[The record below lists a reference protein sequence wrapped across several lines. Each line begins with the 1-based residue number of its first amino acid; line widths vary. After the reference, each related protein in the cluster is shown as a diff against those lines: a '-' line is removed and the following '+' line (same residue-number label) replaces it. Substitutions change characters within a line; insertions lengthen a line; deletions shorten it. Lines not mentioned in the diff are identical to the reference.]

1 MRNPSPD
8 ADVSE
13 RGIREMSDSVTRG
26 VLVSDPAPTMTELQA
41 LLEVETGPAPRVW
54 VDAGARALESLVIA
68 RTRLDDI
75 DAALALIETHFADG
89 RLRVRAVI
97 AAGTRSTLLSA
108 VAEAY
113 AAAGWPRRAGLY
125 ATAALAYAD
134 SPDVRYRAEAVRA
147 LSYALN
153 GEVAAAREA
162 IDRCADIVDERVA
175 PLHPDY
181 ALLLA
186 EILVASAALDASRL
200 RRIAGDLREHARS
213 DPHWTYTARCAEAM
227 AALVAREY
235 VDGLALLETLVG
247 GADSLYSH
255 AMVRGMALGVLADT
269 LLARGESRR
278 ALALLED
285 VASPAEHALC
295 FEMQRSSAHLALG
308 RQREVLEA
316 TDACIAM
323 GRAHCLR
330 TLTPLHIRRA
340 IAHLR
345 LGNPGA
351 ARSSFEEAFR
361 LGISL
366 GGSLTPY
373 LTLPR
378 EELGIL
384 LDDVVAHHPGW
395 AEAAEDIRDRL
406 YRVPTNDTPRL
417 ALTPREERLA
427 ALLRSPRTV
436 AQMADELRVSVNTVK
451 TQLRSIY
458 AKLRVSTRADAVAAL
473 EAYGFF
479 V

>member
-1 MRNPSPD
+1 MRNPSTEAEATEP
-8 ADVSE
+8 
-13 RGIREMSDSVTRG
+13 GIREMSDRVVRG
-26 VLVSDPAPTMTELQA
+26 VLISDPAPTMTELQA

-54 VDAGARALESLVIA
+54 VDASARALESLVIA

-75 DAALALIETHFADG
+75 DGALDLIDTHFVDG
-89 RLRVRAVI
+89 RLRARAAI

-125 ATAALAYAD
+125 ATAALAYAE
-134 SPDVRYRAEAVRA
+134 SSVVRYRAEAVRA

-162 IDRCADIVDERVA
+162 VDRCGEIVDERSA
-175 PLHPDY
+175 PAHPDY
-181 ALLLA
+181 VLLLA
-186 EILVASAALDASRL
+186 EILVASAALDAPRLHDISR
-200 RRIAGDLREHARS
+200 DLRTHARN
-213 DPHWTYTARCAEAM
+213 DPHWMYTARCAEAM

-235 VDGLALLETLVG
+235 ADGLALLATLVG
-247 GADSLYSH
+247 GADSLFSH

-278 ALALLED
+278 ALALLD
-285 VASPAEHALC
+285 GVVSPQEHALC

-308 RQREVLEA
+308 RHREVLEA

-323 GRAHCLR
+323 GREHCLR
-330 TLTPLHIRRA
+330 TLTPLHLRRA

-361 LGISL
+361 LGVSL

-384 LDDVVAHHPGW
+384 IDDIVQHHPEW
-395 AEAAEDIRDRL
+395 AGAADDIRERL
-406 YRVPTNDTPRL
+406 YQLPTNDTPRL
-417 ALTPREERLA
+417 ELTPREERLA

-436 AQMADELRVSVNTVK
+436 AQIADELRVSVNTVK

-458 AKLRVSTRADAVAAL
+458 AKLGVSTRADAVASL